1 MKTKI
6 SLLIILSSFI
16 FTIPVQGQS
25 SKKKVWLSG
34 IVIDNA
40 GNPVSGA
47 MILIDKKNTNIVT
60 DAKGF
65 YKVRIR
71 PDAGEITIFTFSGV
85 TEKVLIEGRTSLNVT
100 LRNSGNPVENKP
112 AADNKVN
119 VGYGDVEKKDL
130 TSQVNKLN
138 PEKNK
143 YESYSN
149 IYDMLKGAVSGVQVI
164 GKNIIIQGQSPQNST
179 PLFVV
184 NGVAVTSIDNI
195 QPIEVKSVEVL
206 KGAAASIYGAR
217 GANGVILIN
226 LKTGPENK

>member
-6 SLLIILSSFI
+6 LLLIILSSFI
-16 FTIPVQGQS
+16 LSIPVQGQN

-34 IVIDNA
+34 IVTNNA

-60 DAKGF
+60 DTKGF
-65 YKVRIR
+65 YKVKIR
-71 PDAGEITIFTFSGV
+71 PDAGEITIFTFTGV

-100 LRNSGNPVENKP
+100 LKSAENNVENQP
-112 AADNKVN
+112 VADNKVN
-119 VGYGDVEKKDL
+119 VGYGDVEKKNL

-164 GKNIIIQGQSPQNST
+164 GKNIIIQGQSPENGT

-195 QPIEVKSVEVL
+195 QPIEVKSVEIL
-206 KGAAASIYGAR
+206 KGAAASIYGSR
-217 GANGVILIN
+217 GANGVILIS
-226 LKTGPENK
+226 LKTGPDDN